1 MIPFQAR
8 WISLLSLVW
17 RFHESTNRP
26 ATRGAANRIAGH
38 QGVLGCWRE
47 LGGRVPGDDRPFWLP
62 GTSLEKV
69 RQLETRM
76 KLPASFQPWCSPSRL
91 CVRATS
97 RRAFEVQAFH
107 REEGKEI
114 QRAYF
119 SLQMKISTENV
130 FYWLELHRV
139 SVRLSNISV
148 ENDRPLA
155 FFLCRLTHTRFLTP
169 CSF

>member
-8 WISLLSLVW
+8 WIPLLSLVW

-26 ATRGAANRIAGH
+26 ATRSAANRIVRH
-38 QGVLGCWRE
+38 QDVLGCWRE
-47 LGGRVPGDDRPFWLP
+47 LGGRVPGDDRSFRLP

-69 RQLETRM
+69 RQLDARM
-76 KLPASFQPWCSPSRL
+76 KLLASFQPWCSPSRL

-97 RRAFEVQAFH
+97 IRGTGFSSRRGK
-107 REEGKEI
+107 REPA
-114 QRAYF
+114 RLFLSAN
-119 SLQMKISTENV
+119 ENLDREC
-130 FYWLELHRV
+130 FYWPELYRV